1 MDAATVIL
9 AIITWMVPGGQNQVV
24 SRKVMTEAECWQEV
38 ATMSKH
44 IRENSAYQDSGVI
57 VVGSCHFRVPPT
69 TEN

>member
-1 MDAATVIL
+1 
-9 AIITWMVPGGQNQVV
+9 
-24 SRKVMTEAECWQEV
+24 MTEAECWQEV

-44 IRENSAYQDSGVI
+44 IRENSAYQDSGVV